1 MAGLIVLEPIS
12 PTKERNFKQFMAGTG
27 HYDDSGM
34 QYPRL
39 QILTVS
45 EILEGKRFETPPP
58 RAQGEKKPQ
67 LPLYIFKGLKL

>member
-45 EILEGKRFETPPP
+45 EI
-58 RAQGEKKPQ
+58 
-67 LPLYIFKGLKL
+67 KGIKQWDNTSLVQSPIRLVT